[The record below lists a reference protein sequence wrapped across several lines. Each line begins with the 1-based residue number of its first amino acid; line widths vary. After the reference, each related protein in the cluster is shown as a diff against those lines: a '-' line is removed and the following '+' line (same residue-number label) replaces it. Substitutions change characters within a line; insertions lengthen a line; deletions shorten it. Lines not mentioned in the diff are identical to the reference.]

1 MSKGIK
7 GKKHMTKFKVDTD
20 KQLHEQ
26 SYWHRL
32 KPEAKLMATES
43 WKAWGKEV
51 DKLIATGEI
60 VIDPTIHKRSMVVS
74 IPNDQLMEKEDL
86 N

>member
-1 MSKGIK
+1 MKK
-7 GKKHMTKFKVDTD
+7 EGKKHMTKFKVDTD

-32 KPEAKLMATES
+32 KPEFKLMATES
-43 WKAWGKEV
+43 WKACGKEV

-60 VIDPTIHKRSMVVS
+60 VIDPTIQKRSMVVS
-74 IPNDQLMEKEDL
+74 IPNDQLMKKEEL

>member
-1 MSKGIK
+1 MTAK
-7 GKKHMTKFKVDTD
+7 TKFRVDTD
-20 KQLHEQ
+20 KPLHEQ

-43 WKAWGKEV
+43 WEASDKEV
-51 DKLIATGEI
+51 DRLIATGEV
-60 VIDPTIHKRSMVVS
+60 VIDPTIHKRNMIVS
-74 IPNDQLMEKEDL
+74 IPNDQLMKKEDL

>member
-1 MSKGIK
+1 MTTR
-7 GKKHMTKFKVDTD
+7 TKFRVNID
-20 KQLHEQ
+20 KPIQEQ

-43 WKAWGKEV
+43 WKACGEEV
-51 DKLIATGEI
+51 DKLVATGEV
-60 VIDPTIHKRSMVVS
+60 VIDPTIHKRDMTIS
-74 IPNDQLMEKEDL
+74 IPNDQLMKKEDL

>member
-1 MSKGIK
+1 MTAK
-7 GKKHMTKFKVDTD
+7 TKFRVDTD
-20 KQLHEQ
+20 KPLHEQ

-43 WKAWGKEV
+43 WKACGKEF
-51 DKLIATGEI
+51 DKLIATGEV
-60 VIDPTIHKRSMVVS
+60 VIDPSIPKRNMIVS
-74 IPNDQLMEKEDL
+74 IPNEQLMKKEEL

>member
-1 MSKGIK
+1 MA
-7 GKKHMTKFKVDTD
+7 KFKVDLD
-20 KQLHEQ
+20 KEPHEQ

-43 WKAWGKEV
+43 WKACGEEV
-51 DKLIATGEI
+51 DKLIATGEV

-74 IPNDQLMEKEDL
+74 IPNDQLMKKEDL

>member
-1 MSKGIK
+1 MTAK
-7 GKKHMTKFKVDTD
+7 TKFRVDIE
-20 KQLHEQ
+20 KPIHEQ

-43 WKAWGKEV
+43 WEACGKEV

-60 VIDPTIHKRSMVVS
+60 VIDPTIQKRSMVVS